1 MMGALTRQDLKTH
14 WRFSVP
20 QLAYIT
26 RVDVQS
32 ASLHTHTQKLL
43 ICVCVCVSIR
53 TDHSV
58 CVCDEA
64 GVQFSRI

>member
-32 ASLHTHTQKLL
+32 ASLHTHTEATDMCVCQHKDRSQ
-43 ICVCVCVSIR
+43 CVCVCV
-53 TDHSV
+53 
-58 CVCDEA
+58 
-64 GVQFSRI
+64 